1 MAEPIPIIWRKFEG
15 PWGDAE
21 ALGCRNLFYG
31 QRLFLDL
38 FDYQQSS
45 PGEEIKIGDEVIPE
59 THLIG
64 LTESSRIWRI
74 TFDRPFAVR
83 AHDINLNQ
91 RNSEESGIPFPCNFT
106 EDSHWLRGFD
116 FEKVEFIPT
125 HYLFATLDAYIE
137 IAGQDQP
144 EVEELPNDLAG
155 QSPAGGMY

>member
-1 MAEPIPIIWRKFEG
+1 MNMAEPIPIIWRKFEG

-38 FDYQQSS
+38 FDYQPSS
-45 PGEEIKIGDEVIPE
+45 PDEEVKIGDDVIPDS
-59 THLIG
+59 HLIG

-83 AHDINLNQ
+83 VRDINLNQ
-91 RNSEESGIPFPCNFT
+91 SKPEGPGISFPCNFT
-106 EDSHWLRGFD
+106 EDSDWLRELD
-116 FEKVEFIPT
+116 FGKADFIAT
-125 HYLFATLDAYIE
+125 HYLFATLDDFIE
-137 IAGQDQP
+137 IVGQDRP

-155 QSPAGGMY
+155 EITGQ